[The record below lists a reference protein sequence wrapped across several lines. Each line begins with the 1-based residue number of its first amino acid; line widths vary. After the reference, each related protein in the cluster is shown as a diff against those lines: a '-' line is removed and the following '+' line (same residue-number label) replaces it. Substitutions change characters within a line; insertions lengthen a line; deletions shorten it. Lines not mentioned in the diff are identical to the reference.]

1 MTLPS
6 YIALRWE
13 AITTMIFFFCFPSF
27 FFAFHS
33 ALFSF
38 LKILSKH
45 LKNSDNRDLQEVL
58 VSYFFFM
65 VAHLLTTNLNSKPF
79 SFFQSLLLSRLPS
92 VIANWS
98 AVCDYVLDAG
108 LGAARLARDPRL
120 VRCVLLLGL
129 TLPSSVRVCLSGL
142 SLALP
147 LDLILPLS
155 KLWMVHE
162 RRLRADS
169 GELYRCSIRV
179 QSVVYPSQGTSL
191 PCRHVNEFAHIC
203 QRIPLE
209 YLC

>member
-1 MTLPS
+1 M
-6 YIALRWE
+6 IAH
-13 AITTMIFFFCFPSF
+13 T
-27 FFAFHS
+27 
-33 ALFSF
+33 
-38 LKILSKH
+38 
-45 LKNSDNRDLQEVL
+45 
-58 VSYFFFM
+58 
-65 VAHLLTTNLNSKPF
+65 LTTNLNSKPF
-79 SFFQSLLLSRLPS
+79 SFVQSLLLSRLPS

-162 RRLRADS
+162 HRRLRADS
-169 GELYRCSIRV
+169 GELYRRSIRV
-179 QSVVYPSQGTSL
+179 FSPLSIRHRVLVCRVVM
-191 PCRHVNEFAHIC
+191 
-203 QRIPLE
+203 
-209 YLC
+209 